1 MNTTHDKKWFEVERR
16 VPLALIFGFVLQ
28 TGGGLFWAGSAAER
42 IARVE
47 AQADENA
54 RVIERVVRLEEQVS
68 AVHEGL
74 GRIETKLDRITG
86 RQPEH

>member
-1 MNTTHDKKWFEVERR
+1 MTERKWFEVERR
-16 VPLALIFGFVLQ
+16 IPLALIFGFILQ
-28 TGGGLFWAGSAAER
+28 TGGALFWAGSAAER

-47 AQADENA
+47 LAADENA

-74 GRIETKLDRITG
+74 SRIETKLDRITG
-86 RQPEH
+86 PTQEH